1 METDRRKNP
10 RYCVRGQVFA
20 VFKPEPVQL
29 VPIIDISLG
38 GLSIS
43 VHGRNGNK
51 QGVNLCSFLEIMA
64 DDGSFYM
71 DNLPYELLP
80 ERRSTDWDP
89 LTPGQHRFKGLKF
102 LNLMPVQKS
111 ELKHFI
117 RSYTIGGMT
126 PKIIRKFSQILQQ
139 FKGKKDFG
147 DSCQNIWLQRPTL

>member
-1 METDRRKNP
+1 MENDRRKHS
-10 RYCVRGQVFA
+10 RYCVRGQAFA

-38 GLSIS
+38 GLGIS
-43 VHGRNGNK
+43 VNARNGNR
-51 QGVNLCSFLEIMA
+51 QGVNLCSLLEIMA

-71 DNLPYELLP
+71 DNLPYEFLS

-89 LTPGQHRFKGLKF
+89 LISAPHRFNGIKF

-117 RSYTIGGMT
+117 RNYTIGGLT

-139 FKGKKDFG
+139 FMGKKDFE